1 MYVAEFCACT
11 KFLDVFAVRERVV
24 TYDTLWKL
32 IDNVYIAFLKYA
44 KRIQNLLVYAGIRWA
59 ITSSVTAIF
68 SMR

>member
-11 KFLDVFAVRERVV
+11 KFLDVLAVRERVV
-24 TYDTLWKL
+24 AYDWKL

-59 ITSSVTAIF
+59 ISSSVTAIF
-68 SMR
+68 SMC